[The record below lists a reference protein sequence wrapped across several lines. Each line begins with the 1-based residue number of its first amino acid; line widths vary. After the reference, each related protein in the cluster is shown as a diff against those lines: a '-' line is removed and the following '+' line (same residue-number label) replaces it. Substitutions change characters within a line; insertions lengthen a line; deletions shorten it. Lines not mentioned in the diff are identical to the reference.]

1 MVPEVQTAD
10 SCFGLIGPRQC
21 SAALGGHGQQ
31 ILCAMG
37 SQSVPIQQTSL
48 YNHLY

>member
-21 SAALGGHGQQ
+21 SVALGG
-31 ILCAMG
+31 LA
-37 SQSVPIQQTSL
+37 TSTVDL
-48 YNHLY
+48 HAHINACNHEIY